1 MIKLRTS
8 IGLLLF
14 TFGISLGAKGQS
26 SQPQAE
32 QLVTEFWQATDES
45 LQMVKADALRAAAPD
60 VLTLYQWL
68 RNGPRYSDSVPV
80 GELSGERIDEEGTRF
95 PYAFLIP
102 ESYDAQRAYP
112 VEFML
117 HGGVGRPEWE
127 PGDTLWRRGYDR
139 LKQEDRITVVPAAWR
154 DAFWW
159 QASQADNVPE
169 LLRLLKQ
176 QYNVDDNRVSL
187 TGVSDGGTG
196 TYFFAFKQPTP
207 WASFL
212 PYIGHP
218 GVLRNSNSGGGYRLY
233 FENLFNKPLYIV
245 NGEVDRLYPADSV
258 MPFIEVLADTGIQ
271 HTFRVIAEG
280 GHNTNWLPE
289 ETPAI
294 EAFKLANPR
303 DPFPEK
309 LNWVTDRTDRY
320 NRNHWLVV
328 NKRSKRGAPAILEIS
343 REGNHFT
350 VDADGAEEITLLL
363 NPEEVDLDAHIK
375 VTANGFPIFD
385 EKVAPSADTLLKW
398 AAKDLDRSLL
408 VVAEVTLTLTSSGE
422 Q

>member
-1 MIKLRTS
+1 MIKLRISTVLFLFS
-8 IGLLLF
+8 IGL
-14 TFGISLGAKGQS
+14 SLGANGQS
-26 SQPQAE
+26 SQAQGE
-32 QLVTEFWQATDES
+32 RLVTEFWQAADASE
-45 LQMVKADALRAAAPD
+45 QAAKADALLDAAPD
-60 VLTLYQWL
+60 AMTLYQWL
-68 RNGPRYSDSVPV
+68 RDGPRFAETVKV
-80 GELSGERIDEEGTRF
+80 GEVNGERFDEDGTRF
-95 PYAFLIP
+95 PYTFLIP
-102 ESYDAQRAYP
+102 ESYNPQQAYP

-139 LKQEDRITVVPAAWR
+139 LKREDRIIVVPAAWR
-154 DAFWW
+154 DAYWW
-159 QASQADNVPE
+159 QASQADNLTE

-196 TYFFAFKQPTP
+196 AYFFAFKQPTP

-218 GVLRNSNSGGGYRLY
+218 GVLRNANSGGGYRLY

-258 MPFIEVLADTGIQ
+258 QPFIKVLADNEVE
-271 HTFRVIAEG
+271 HTFRIITDG
-280 GHNTNWLPE
+280 GHNTDWLPE

-294 EAFKLANPR
+294 EAFKHANPR
-303 DPFPEK
+303 DPFPEQ

-320 NRNHWLVV
+320 NRNHWLVI
-328 NKRSKRGAPAILEIS
+328 NKRSKRGAPAILAVS

-350 VDADGAEEITLLL
+350 VDADGAGEITLLL
-363 NPEEVDLDAHIK
+363 NPDEVDLDADIV
-375 VTANGFPIFD
+375 VTANGSTLFN
-385 EKVAPSADTLLKW
+385 EKVAASADTLLKW
-398 AAKDLDRSLL
+398 AANDLDRSLL
-408 VVAEVTLTLTSSGE
+408 VVAEVTLALPETP
-422 Q
+422 